1 MKVKIKDLQPNPFRD
16 LENYPF
22 NLDKI
27 EQLKK
32 SIKQTGFWDNVIA
45 RQVDGAI
52 QIAYGHHRLRALQ
65 EVYDGNFEIE
75 VPIKPLSD
83 ELMLI
88 IMANENM
95 EEWGSSI
102 AITDNTVK
110 SVRDNFGKIRKY
122 DGHVSSKEIHEFLG
136 TDNWKLHTIENS
148 FRRIRAIEKG
158 SVDKVAVESI
168 QSDTAA
174 TVFTTA
180 IKGKGLTT
188 GQQRRVANRIE
199 ESKNYS
205 PQSVRLAVEKEAAPE
220 PTRKDVENKQ
230 QRQLIIDFDDY
241 LSNVTDIASKLKDEV
256 QKMRGMKSQIRDY
269 QPDQFENRLML
280 KLSLEGLQKSII
292 NTLKELDND

>member
-1 MKVKIKDLQPNPFRD
+1 MKHMKVKIKDLQANPFRD

-52 QIAYGHHRLRALQ
+52 QIAYGHHRLRALK
-65 EVYDGNFEIE
+65 EVYDGEFEIE

-83 ELMLI
+83 ELMLK

-95 EEWGSSI
+95 EEWSTSTSI
-102 AITDNTVK
+102 VDET
-110 SVRDNFGKIRKY
+110 IRATRK
-122 DGHVSSKEIHEFLG
+122 FLG
-136 TDNWKLHTIENS
+136 TFQENKVTAKLISDFLGWENWKVEYSYT
-148 FRRIRAIEKG
+148 RINAIEKSG
-158 SVDKVAVESI
+158 VDKKAIESI
-168 QSDTAA
+168 PSESAANSFTAA
-174 TVFTTA
+174 V
-180 IKGKGLTT
+180 KGKGLTT
-188 GQQRRVANRIE
+188 GQQRRVANRIA
-199 ESKNYS
+199 ESENYS
-205 PQSVRLAVEKEAAPE
+205 PQAVRLAVEKEAAPE

-241 LSNVTDIASKLKDEV
+241 LSNVTDIASKLKYEV

-269 QPDQFENRLML
+269 QPAQFENRLNL